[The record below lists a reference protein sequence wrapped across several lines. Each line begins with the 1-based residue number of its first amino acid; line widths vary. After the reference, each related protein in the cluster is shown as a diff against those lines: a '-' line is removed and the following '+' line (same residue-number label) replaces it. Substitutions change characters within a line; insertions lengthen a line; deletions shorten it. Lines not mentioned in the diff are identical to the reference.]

1 MIVLAILGLALGLVL
16 SHGPMRSRTL
26 QTRTAAAEV
35 ARVLRSARGQ
45 AIASDR
51 PVEVVFDLA
60 AHGLRVNGGPLQKLP
75 PQVALSVVASH
86 GQRLGARLAG
96 FRFEPDGSATGGRV
110 ELAEGDLRLQVGVEW
125 LTGRVRVAD
134 APRS

>member
-1 MIVLAILGLALGLVL
+1 MIVLAILGLALGLIL
-16 SHGPMRSRTL
+16 THGPMRSRTL
-26 QTRTAAAEV
+26 QTRSAAAQV
-35 ARVLRSARGQ
+35 ARVLRGARGQ

-86 GQRLGARLAG
+86 GQTLGARLAG

-134 APRS
+134 VPRS